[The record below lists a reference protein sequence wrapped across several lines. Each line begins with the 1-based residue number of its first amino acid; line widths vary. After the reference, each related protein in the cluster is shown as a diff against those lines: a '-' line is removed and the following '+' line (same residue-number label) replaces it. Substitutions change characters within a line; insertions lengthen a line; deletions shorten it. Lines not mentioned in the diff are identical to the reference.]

1 MDQVSRKSS
10 IDKSLKL
17 DPTYL
22 IENEHFLLAA
32 GFVHKSKVNQYS
44 SEPKFSKT
52 QNFNNKRNPIPSKKN
67 KPSRPMNPKGI
78 DWHNLTCI
86 CCG

>member
-32 GFVHKSKVNQYS
+32 GFVHKSKVNIVLS
-44 SEPKFSKT
+44 
-52 QNFNNKRNPIPSKKN
+52 QNLAKLRTLIINVILIHQRKI
-67 KPSRPMNPKGI
+67 
-78 DWHNLTCI
+78 NLVDQ
-86 CCG
+86 